1 MPTNNRKQLKPKKQ
15 APLIGIQQFD
25 QMPKEVQTEPTTS
38 HIPIEEPQQV
48 DQPNLNPIANAPIP
62 MGDPAVPALP
72 DNVHG
77 RYGRVIKNLRSKMAA
92 KTGISFDKPKQ
103 ETKKVTWD

>member
-38 HIPIEEPQQV
+38 PIPIEEPQQV
-48 DQPNLNPIANAPIP
+48 DQPN
-62 MGDPAVPALP
+62 
-72 DNVHG
+72 
-77 RYGRVIKNLRSKMAA
+77 
-92 KTGISFDKPKQ
+92 
-103 ETKKVTWD
+103 